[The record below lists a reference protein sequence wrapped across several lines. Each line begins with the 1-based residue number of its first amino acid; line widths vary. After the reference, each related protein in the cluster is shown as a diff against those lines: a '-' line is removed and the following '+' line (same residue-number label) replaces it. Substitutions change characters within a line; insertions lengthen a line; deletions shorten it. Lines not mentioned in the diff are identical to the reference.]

1 MTETIVSD
9 ARERILD
16 AAYELFTRRGLYQVG
31 IEEIIERAS
40 VAKATLYRHFPSKE
54 HLELAFLERRDER
67 WTRGWLIAE
76 VRRRASTPEQQLLA
90 IFDAMNDW
98 FRSSDF
104 EGCSFV
110 NALLEMG
117 PDDAVTRASLRY
129 LETIQGFERSLAEH
143 AQLTDPEGFTR
154 SFHILKRG
162 AIMAAEGGDTGAA
175 LRAKQ
180 MARRLIDEYRPQA
193 AIES

>member
-1 MTETIVSD
+1 MTETSVSD

-16 AAYELFTRRGLYQVG
+16 AAYELFSRRGLYQVG
-31 IEEIIERAS
+31 IEEIIERAG

-54 HLELAFLERRDER
+54 DLELAFLKRRDER
-67 WTRGWLIAE
+67 WTHGWLIEE
-76 VRRRASTPEQQLLA
+76 VSSRASDPEHQLLT
-90 IFDAMNDW
+90 IFDVMDEW
-98 FRSSDF
+98 FGRSDF

-117 PDDAVTRASLRY
+117 PDEEVAKASLRY
-129 LETIQGFERSLAEH
+129 LKTIKGFECSLAEQ
-143 AQLTDPEGFTR
+143 AQLIDPEGFTL

-162 AIMAAEGGDTGAA
+162 AIVAAEGGDTGAA

-180 MARRLIDEYRPQA
+180 MARLLIDEHRPQA
-193 AIES
+193 AIAT